1 MDRRQFVTQSVAHSV
16 AALAVGR
23 TALASS
29 YSRTQRPSCNY
40 RIAYNDDGHTLQ
52 HSSGLDDLLKKGVD
66 CFIGTQVDA
75 LFWSI
80 GHSDI
85 YLFDTKT
92 GEMFGQHVNQFDN
105 AWEYRLHK
113 GLQSVLND
121 RRDYI
126 QAMADRAREIGIH
139 FFASFRMND
148 CHDSPGGWNSRDQY
162 SQFKKAHPELL
173 LGESVH
179 PAFATGFD
187 FSYPESRQNKFQVI
201 EEVVHAYDVDGIEL
215 DFLRHPAFFKPDEA
229 FGHRHLITGLVQR
242 VRALLDEVGASRGKP
257 IRLAVR
263 VPFTFELAHKLGLDA
278 PAWIEEGLADVVT
291 AGTPRGHELDLSMSE
306 YAEATRG
313 KPLTLLGQ
321 IGLYHPPEQTRAT
334 ALNYWKQGV
343 HGIYLFNWYAPLRNR
358 ATWRKSLVEIGDPSL
373 LNYRNKQY
381 VIDKQIGS
389 MWTRS
394 HPKAQLPLEIRPVGS
409 EGATAIKFHIGDD
422 VQAAAT
428 AGHFAR
434 CKLVTRF
441 EDTLEDDDLQI
452 KLNGVVL
459 SLDQGETEH
468 RPTLFSKEDWFHLPF
483 KAPLLKTGPN
493 QLEFILRAR
502 NRQVAA
508 PLTLADMSIWIDYET
523 ET

>member
-1 MDRRQFVTQSVAHSV
+1 MNRRKFVAHSV
-16 AALAVGR
+16 AALAAGQ
-23 TALASS
+23 TAFAFRR
-29 YSRTQRPSCNY
+29 SRTQRPLCNY

-75 LFWSI
+75 LFWSV

-92 GEMFGQHVNQFDN
+92 GEMFGRHVKQFDN
-105 AWEYRLHK
+105 ASEYRLHR

-121 RRDYI
+121 RRDYV

-148 CHDSPGGWNSRDQY
+148 CHDSPEGWNSRDQY

-173 LGESVH
+173 LGKSVH

-201 EEVVHAYDVDGIEL
+201 EEVVHTYDVDGIEL

-229 FGHRHLITGLVQR
+229 FRHRHLITGLVQR
-242 VRALLDEVGASRGKP
+242 VRALLDEVGTSRGKP
-257 IRLAVR
+257 IRLALR
-263 VPFTFELAHKLGLDA
+263 VPFTFELAYKLGLDA
-278 PAWIEEGLADVVT
+278 PAWMEEGLADVVT

-306 YAEATRG
+306 YVEATRG

-358 ATWRKSLVEIGDPSL
+358 DQWRESLLEIGDPSL

-381 VIDKQIGS
+381 VFDKQIGS

-394 HPKAQLPLEIRPVGS
+394 HPKAQLPLEIQIAKL
-409 EGATAIKFHIGDD
+409 GAAAAIEFHIGDD
-422 VQAAAT
+422 VQAAAA
-428 AGHFAR
+428 AGYTAR

-441 EDTLEDDDLQI
+441 EDAMEDDDLQI

-459 SLDQGETEH
+459 SQEQGETEYK
-468 RPTLFSKEDWFHLPF
+468 PTLFSKEDWFHLPF
-483 KAPLLKTGPN
+483 KAQLLKTGLN
-493 QLEFILRAR
+493 RLEFILLAR
-502 NRQVAA
+502 NHRVAA
-508 PLTLADMSIWIDYET
+508 PLTLADMSVWIDYET
-523 ET
+523 RT

>member
-1 MDRRQFVTQSVAHSV
+1 MNRRKFVAHSV
-16 AALAVGR
+16 AALAAGQ
-23 TALASS
+23 TAFAFRR
-29 YSRTQRPSCNY
+29 SRTQRPLCNY

-75 LFWSI
+75 LFWSV

-92 GEMFGQHVNQFDN
+92 GEMFGRHVKQFDN
-105 AWEYRLHK
+105 ASEYRLHR

-121 RRDYI
+121 RRDYV

-148 CHDSPGGWNSRDQY
+148 CHDSPEGWNSRDQY

-173 LGESVH
+173 LGKSVH

-201 EEVVHAYDVDGIEL
+201 EEVVHTYDVDGIEL

-229 FGHRHLITGLVQR
+229 FRHRHLITGLVQR
-242 VRALLDEVGASRGKP
+242 VRALLDEVGTSRGKP
-257 IRLAVR
+257 IRLALR
-263 VPFTFELAHKLGLDA
+263 VPFTFELAYKLGLDA
-278 PAWIEEGLADVVT
+278 PAWMEEGLADVVT

-306 YAEATRG
+306 YVEATRG

-358 ATWRKSLVEIGDPSL
+358 DQWRESLLEIGDPSL

-381 VIDKQIGS
+381 VFDKQIGS

-394 HPKAQLPLEIRPVGS
+394 HPKAQLPLEIQIAKL
-409 EGATAIKFHIGDD
+409 GAAAAIEFHIGDD
-422 VQAAAT
+422 VQAAAA
-428 AGHFAR
+428 AGYAAR

-441 EDTLEDDDLQI
+441 EDAMEDDDLQI

-459 SLDQGETEH
+459 SQEQGETEYK
-468 RPTLFSKEDWFHLPF
+468 PTLFSKEDWFHLPF
-483 KAPLLKTGPN
+483 KAQLLKTGLN
-493 QLEFILRAR
+493 RLEFILLAR
-502 NRQVAA
+502 NHRVAA
-508 PLTLADMSIWIDYET
+508 PLTLADMSVWIDYET
-523 ET
+523 RT